1 MKIFEEV
8 IYDKPIC
15 DGVINSITDW
25 EIAGYYIRVNN
36 NNDVATVLRPDKR
49 NSLRSNIIIKKGE
62 PTYDNLNNVFNSLGY
77 KLIKDEI
84 LGSVLKYEKG
94 GFLAKHCDLSDAWPN
109 RLFCV
114 IIQLNDESDYEGC
127 EMIYYMK
134 DGDFSMNK
142 KLGNT
147 LIIKPDIHHEV
158 KLLTKGVR
166 HSMIFWLD
174 SNEVKVISSNLI

>member
-1 MKIFEEV
+1 MKLFEEV

-25 EIAGYYIRVNN
+25 EIAGYYIKVNGN
-36 NNDVATVLRPDKR
+36 RDVATVLRPDKR

-62 PTYDNLNNVFNSLGY
+62 PTYDNLNKTFNSLGY
-77 KLIKDEI
+77 KLVKDEI
-84 LGSVLKYEKG
+84 LGSVLKYEEG

-114 IIQLNDESDYEGC
+114 IIQLNDSTDYEGC
-127 EMIYYMK
+127 EMVYYMK
-134 DGDFSMNK
+134 DGDFIMNK
-142 KLGNT
+142 SLGNT

-158 KLLTKGVR
+158 KLLTRGVR

-174 SNEVKVISSNLI
+174 SSEVKIISSNLI